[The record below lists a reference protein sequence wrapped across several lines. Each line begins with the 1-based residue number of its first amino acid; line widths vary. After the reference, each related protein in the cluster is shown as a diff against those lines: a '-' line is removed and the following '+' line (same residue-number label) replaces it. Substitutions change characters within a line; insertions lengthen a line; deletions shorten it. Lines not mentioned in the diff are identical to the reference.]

1 MARSVPRWSA
11 AFCAACF
18 AVFISVADAACTYSR
33 SEALALPSGHI
44 EANVTYFDDDN
55 GTVAAARFDCAA
67 GYELKGEYL
76 LLRARGTDPCEWRN
90 LDEAGDPSCKK
101 CRVGHYRPAHAADA
115 APERAR
121 CVACP
126 NEEYTHKNGSTK
138 CWKCP
143 TVGVTCTQGTFT
155 IQPGW
160 WFAFSSC
167 PASDDTPHVC
177 AKRGRYGED
186 FSDSIEGVP
195 YGDDRDITKDAFEE
209 RCSGKREPG
218 TCMFKCKADGP
229 RSFCATTEEVLNE
242 VPPRLPAEGL
252 ERVKCRPGYT
262 GVMCGGCEFEPPG
275 RRFMREG
282 NKCTECLPLWQSILL
297 LSGLGVA
304 GFGFLF
310 YILGF
315 HNLTAKPFDH
325 AVVYQKSLFSFFQM
339 VGALGVLKAKGT
351 AAFQQYITGPSTTM
365 GGSFSRQTF
374 LKCLY
379 GSAVYF
385 GFLINMLSPIVIALV
400 AALMMIPLS
409 YVLNKLRTA
418 RRLASGGS
426 IGEPPARKLVL
437 LPRIAPSLYRF
448 PVDKIPAFMHCLTRP
463 MEDSDRR
470 EWRAIM
476 RERLRPFLGVVRLY
490 QVMAFL
496 MFLLFP
502 TLVGSVVTVLNCT
515 GEIRG
520 VTYVVADLREVC
532 WSGDHITFAVLAIV
546 GAVVYGVGIPLAFLF
561 LLLCKVE
568 EVVEDIED
576 AKLRRTNSLR
586 DLRNGVD
593 VSKKKCTCCAPRE
606 RELDD
611 LDDTDER
618 GADSSE
624 EESDSD
630 DDYSSSEDDEE
641 EEEVGA
647 GGGGEESAFDRWR
660 RLEKEN
666 KKKKKAELAR
676 GGRREASGDSDSSSD
691 DDSSSEDE
699 DEWEEE
705 EAAAPPLPPGW
716 EERYSEEHQC
726 AYFMHMAD
734 GKTEWVRPVVLPPG
748 WTKHWSD
755 EHDTAYYHHTD
766 GRDSWEIPLS
776 KLDAKKAAKAAKK
789 AAKEAKKAAKKE
801 RKKAAKI
808 AAKKEKHR
816 QHQLRKF
823 NRKEMQRLKKEQADE
838 WYEMVVNVE
847 TDLEERSPEMSRR
860 ELRDYYRQGFN
871 GRNDLFFQACD
882 PQHFVTLEKIL
893 NMNANKCR
901 CTRMKCGWRPRK
913 EYEIRN
919 GKLSD
924 FRQSYGFLLAGY
936 SSERGKV
943 VKAWEVVI
951 MIRKLVIATIAASA
965 SADAYLQILLA
976 LLLLVVSLTLQAKFD
991 PYIGRESS
999 DILNHVETW
1008 SLFFLVVTQIVSIV
1022 YLYVDEEEG
1031 QAPQWMKD
1039 DWFEPA
1045 VTVVLCF
1052 LNVSVI
1058 AVITSLFLWS
1068 KLFPEH
1074 YHPAEQNGFK
1084 CCTKKHWA
1092 KVLPCL
1098 VKWEPA
1104 DEVKHWELKVAETK
1118 ELRDDAWA
1126 AGGWFDGTYTRTN
1139 HGIPVSEFNKMQFV
1153 KEVARYTV
1161 HRKYELRLAMLAAA
1175 KAKVEAEEEEE
1186 EVAEFVDHNPVH
1198 RVARDV

>member
-1 MARSVPRWSA
+1 MIECAGVLQFTGAGVLAMARRSQWES
-11 AFCAACF
+11 FTLCALCCALCVG
-18 AVFISVADAACTYSR
+18 AGGEECTFPTR
-33 SEALALPSGHI
+33 TDVPSGQE
-44 EANVTYFDDDN
+44 EATVTYLDN
-55 GTVAAARFDCAA
+55 RGDPTTAENSKKRVARFDCDP
-67 GYELKGEYL
+67 GFELVGEYL
-76 LLRARGTDPCEWRN
+76 FLKGKESSECTWSPLN
-90 LDEAGDPSCKK
+90 GDDYPYCKE
-101 CRVGHYRPAHAADA
+101 CDSGFYNMHNRSDA
-115 APERAR
+115 NSSAVRERAR

-126 NEEYTHKNGSTK
+126 NEYYTHKTGATE
-138 CWKCP
+138 CWECP
-143 TVGVTCTQGTFT
+143 RAGVTCTEGKFEMKE
-155 IQPGW
+155 GW
-160 WFAFSSC
+160 WIDINFEG
-167 PASDDTPHVC
+167 SDNDEE
-177 AKRGRYGED
+177 ARSD
-186 FSDSIEGVP
+186 FS
-195 YGDDRDITKDAFEE
+195 R
-209 RCSGKREPG
+209 RCSGQPEPG
-218 TCMFKCKADGP
+218 KCVFKCKADGP
-229 RSFCATTEEVLNE
+229 LNFCAWTAKDSG
-242 VPPRLPAEGL
+242 LPAAGL
-252 ERVKCRPGYT
+252 EPVKCLLGYT
-262 GVMCGGCEFEPPG
+262 GVMCGGCDFEAPEE
-275 RRFMREG
+275 RRFMRDG
-282 NKCTECLPLWQSILL
+282 NKCTECYPLWLSILL

-310 YILGF
+310 YLLGF

-351 AAFQQYITGPSTTM
+351 ATFQEFVTGPSTTM

-520 VTYVVADLREVC
+520 VTYVVADLREKC

-576 AKLRRTNSLR
+576 AKLRRTNTLR

-611 LDDTDER
+611 LDDTDDAAGPDER
-618 GADSSE
+618 VADSSE

-801 RKKAAKI
+801 RKKAAKK

-823 NRKEMQRLKKEQADE
+823 NRQEMKRLKKEQADE

-893 NMNANKCR
+893 NMNANNCR

-1022 YLYVDEEEG
+1022 YLYVDEKEG

-1039 DWFEPA
+1039 DWFEPT

-1104 DEVKHWELKVAETK
+1104 DEVKHWELKVAETN
-1118 ELRDDAWA
+1118 ELRVDAWA